1 MNVLKR
7 FIEVCLQK
15 PKIVLEDCVN
25 PSYTEATFSEI
36 FYVPMLLGVS
46 IVTTVYLLINRNL
59 NIFTDTEMEDQE
71 MFTGNECGDFNL
83 MNVEPPPELYWEY
96 DNEMEE

>member
-15 PKIVLEDCVN
+15 PKIVFEDCIN
-25 PSYTEATFSEI
+25 PNYTEDTLGEI

-46 IVTTVYLLINRNL
+46 IATTVYLLISRGL
-59 NIFTDTEMEDQE
+59 NIYTDPEPEEHE

-96 DNEMEE
+96 EHDMDE